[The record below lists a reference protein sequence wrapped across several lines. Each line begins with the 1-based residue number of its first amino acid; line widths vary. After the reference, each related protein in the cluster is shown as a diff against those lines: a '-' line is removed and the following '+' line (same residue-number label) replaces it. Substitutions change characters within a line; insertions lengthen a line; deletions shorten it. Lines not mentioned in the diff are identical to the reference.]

1 MGACSICAKGPR
13 TVAGVDS
20 MLQAGSSEPL
30 VAKTFKV
37 HQSSVHRH
45 KTNCLARRL
54 EREGLRRAQQP
65 PVVRVVHGSLDRYG
79 RFSPDAKESAW
90 DGFRHVAEELQ
101 ELFTDPH
108 DFEIAAIVAE
118 RIARAFGFDFE
129 DDYKGDNDED
139 NSLVQPAFLPEA
151 DDSTDETGAG
161 ESGTAYDTTEG
172 AVTTQHEHDEPAPER
187 GASDRGDGTSET

>member
-20 MLQAGSSEPL
+20 MLQAGASEPL

-79 RFSPDAKESAW
+79 RFSPDAKESAL

-118 RIARAFGFDFE
+118 KIARAFGFDFDGDE
-129 DDYKGDNDED
+129 EGDNED
-139 NSLVQPAFLPEA
+139 SGLVQTILPSES
-151 DDSTDETGAG
+151 DDRTDQTGAG
-161 ESGTAYDTTEG
+161 ESATADDAAEDAG
-172 AVTTQHEHDEPAPER
+172 GGEHGGEPER
-187 GASDRGDGTSET
+187 GANDSDGTAEK